1 MAFIT
6 VSDEYDT
13 IDVIVF
19 PNEINLIND
28 LKNND
33 IVLLRGKVEKRMSK
47 YQVLLE
53 NITHDVFREDKKE
66 NATQIII
73 KFFKKTSNM
82 KKFPE
87 IIK

>member
-53 NITHDVFREDKKE
+53 NITKL
-66 NATQIII
+66 
-73 KFFKKTSNM
+73 
-82 KKFPE
+82 
-87 IIK
+87 